1 MLDLTWSLLGSEKA
15 QMEKFLPRKREGP
28 SLISRTDTEEPG
40 VVVHTSSCSTWR
52 GRERRSSKAS
62 YVASSKF
69 SDKPCLNKARGLV
82 FEESHPSLA
91 FGVHMQIYENPQRHQ
106 QKAAAFLRLASFSV
120 VVYFLG
126 QGISGG
132 ELLHTTIPC
141 KIRYRG
147 TESVPFE

>member
-1 MLDLTWSLLGSEKA
+1 
-15 QMEKFLPRKREGP
+15 MEKFLPRKREGP

-69 SDKPCLNKARGLV
+69 SDKPCLNKARGLA

-91 FGVHMQIYENPQRHQ
+91 SGVHMQIYENPQRHQ

-126 QGISGG
+126 QGFLEVSYSIPPFPARLGIEEQSQCHLSNYF
-132 ELLHTTIPC
+132 ELERLVWI
-141 KIRYRG
+141 
-147 TESVPFE
+147 